1 MDGMKSTGITRPV
14 DNLGRI
20 VLPIELRRSM
30 NIEEGDRLE
39 IFVQGDNIVL
49 GKTVLHCAVCGTT
62 DGDMHRIG
70 DCHICRDC
78 AQRIVDLIGG
88 AVRYAATP

>member
-1 MDGMKSTGITRPV
+1 MKYTGITRPV
-14 DNLGRI
+14 DNLGQI
-20 VLPIELRRSM
+20 VLPIELRRSLD
-30 NIEEGDRLE
+30 IGEGDRLE
-39 IFVQGDNIVL
+39 IFVHGDNIVL

-88 AVRYAATP
+88 AGRYAATP

>member
-1 MDGMKSTGITRPV
+1 MNGMKSTGITRPV

-20 VLPIELRRSM
+20 VLPIELRRSLD
-30 NIEEGDRLE
+30 IGEGDRLE
-39 IFVQGDNIVL
+39 IFVKGDNIVL

-70 DCHICRDC
+70 DCHICRDF

-88 AVRYAATP
+88 AGPYAATP

>member
-1 MDGMKSTGITRPV
+1 MDAMKYTGITRPV

-20 VLPIELRRSM
+20 VIPIELRRSM

-39 IFVQGDNIVL
+39 IFVHGDNIVL
-49 GKTVLHCAVCGTT
+49 VKTVLHCAVCGTT
-62 DGDMHRIG
+62 DGDMHLIG
-70 DCHICRDC
+70 DWHICRDC

-88 AVRYAATP
+88 AGPYAATP